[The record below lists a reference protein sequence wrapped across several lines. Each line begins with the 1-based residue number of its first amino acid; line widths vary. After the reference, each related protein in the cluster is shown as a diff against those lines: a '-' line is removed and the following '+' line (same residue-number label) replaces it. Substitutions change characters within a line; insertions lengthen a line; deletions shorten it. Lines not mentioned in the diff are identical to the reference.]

1 MLGFERAYDIKGSGP
16 NMLLNRY
23 LPPDVSFIQLL
34 GQVLWFHGD

>member
-23 LPPDVSFIQLL
+23 LPSNVSFMALL
-34 GQVLWFHGD
+34 GQVPWFHED